1 MIAVMLIIVRYS
13 QVFNEE
19 ARYKVIFR
27 LIKQAFIALFS
38 FSGSLATKFASLN
51 KKTCMNIP
59 IRIDLNFIRRNY
71 YPFIVFNTMI
81 KINEVKQ

>member
-13 QVFNEE
+13 QVINEE
-19 ARYKVIFR
+19 AWYKVIFR

-51 KKTCMNIP
+51 KKTCMNIS
-59 IRIDLNFIRRNY
+59 IRIDLYLLRRNY
-71 YPFIVFNTMI
+71 YPFIVFNTM
-81 KINEVKQ
+81 KKNK